1 MSINWYPGHMKKTN
15 EMIRENLK
23 LVDVIIEIIDARI
36 PLSSRNPIID
46 EVSAN
51 KHHIIV
57 MNKSDLAD
65 NRVSEL
71 WMVEFQKKNIKCVL
85 FNATKDSISKF
96 MGALKEISDEI
107 EQKYKS
113 KGFYNRQIRA
123 MIVGIPNAGK
133 STFINNIS
141 KRKGTATGDKPGVTK
156 SKQWIKVKNN
166 IDMLD
171 TPGILWP
178 KIETDEQGYKLAATG
193 AIREEILNK
202 TDIAAFIL
210 DFMRQNYPDNLR
222 KKYNLSEMKDIHEM
236 MNDIGI
242 KNGCLLKGNEIDM
255 ERVTRLII
263 SDFRKGRMGK
273 LTMERP

>member
-1 MSINWYPGHMKKTN
+1 M
-15 EMIRENLK
+15 
-23 LVDVIIEIIDARI
+23 
-36 PLSSRNPIID
+36 
-46 EVSAN
+46 
-51 KHHIIV
+51 
-57 MNKSDLAD
+57 
-65 NRVSEL
+65 
-71 WMVEFQKKNIKCVL
+71 
-85 FNATKDSISKF
+85 
-96 MGALKEISDEI
+96 
-107 EQKYKS
+107 
-113 KGFYNRQIRA
+113 
-123 MIVGIPNAGK
+123 
-133 STFINNIS
+133 
-141 KRKGTATGDKPGVTK
+141 
-156 SKQWIKVKNN
+156 
-166 IDMLD
+166 
-171 TPGILWP
+171 
-178 KIETDEQGYKLAATG
+178 AATG